1 MSADADAVGSD
12 PNQHDADP
20 MAIDRVVH
28 EPARMAILS
37 VLDGVEEA
45 DFVFLQRALGLT
57 KGNLS
62 AHLTKLENAG
72 LVASS
77 KAFVN
82 RVPRTRLRITTD
94 GKRARGRHWEQ
105 LQALRH
111 LGDG

>member
-1 MSADADAVGSD
+1 MSADTGGR
-12 PNQHDADP
+12 HDLDP

-45 DFVFLQRALGLT
+45 DFVFLQRALQLT

-62 AHLTKLENAG
+62 AHLGKLETAG
-72 LVASS
+72 LIVAT
-77 KAFVN
+77 KTFVG
-82 RVPRTRLRITTD
+82 RMPRTRLRITPS
-94 GKRARGRHWEQ
+94 GAQARARHWEQ

-111 LGDG
+111 LGGGDGLG